1 MSQSIAEKVGL
12 ASASQ
17 YQVDIFNHID
27 TQISNYVDKQPT
39 RSLLVKA
46 VAGSGKTTSI
56 VKAATLIPKHLNAI
70 FLAFNKDIAT
80 ELKNRLPNH
89 VEAKTLNS
97 LGWGICKRYADGM
110 AGRNIDFKDFTNGF
124 KIHNLLREMFPKS
137 DVFNFGADVRWLVG
151 MCQGLGVVPST
162 RNDVVAANGLDDTDA
177 SFNSILEAFDHY
189 IDYTIRPTIFSM
201 ARQVLNETIDKF
213 HRDHVINFD
222 EQKYFPVVMRMDDGS
237 RLPSKKYDI
246 VIIDEVQ
253 DVNAVDIELI
263 KLILK
268 PKGFVVGVGDK
279 RQAIYGFRG
288 ADTQA
293 TEKFKAAFD
302 TTELPLSISYR
313 CATRI
318 VEHARTI
325 YPEVEAAPNAAEG
338 ELISYGEYGTE
349 VFNPEDMILCR
360 NNAPI
365 VSFAYKLIS
374 ARIPVFVKGR
384 DIGRNLLTIIDKL
397 KASDVEDLN
406 FQLRIWHEQQVRMAI
421 ENNPDDEDAIQRIS
435 DKYDTIMVFIHGNAD
450 GKVESIRHDIETLF
464 STRTKDSDD
473 TRLMKGKV
481 VLSTI
486 HKAKGLE
493 ADTVFFLDDFLMF
506 PKWINE
512 GTWQEQQEKNLMYVA
527 VTRPKNTLAF
537 ITSKKL
543 KT

>member
-12 ASASQ
+12 ATASE
-17 YQVDIFNHID
+17 YQIDIFNHID
-27 TQISNYVDKQPT
+27 AQICNYNSGESVE
-39 RSLLVKA
+39 SLMVNA
-46 VAGSGKTTSI
+46 VPGSGKTTSI
-56 VKAATLIPKHLNAI
+56 VHAANLIPKKLNSI

-80 ELKNRLPNH
+80 ELKNRLPSH
-89 VEAKTLNS
+89 VESKTLNA
-97 LGWGICKRYADGM
+97 LGWGISKRYADGM
-110 AGRNIDFKDFTNGF
+110 AGRSIDFKDFTNGF

-162 RNDVVAANGLDDTDA
+162 RNDVIAANGLDDSDA
-177 SFNSILEAFDHY
+177 SFNSILETFDHFV
-189 IDYTIRPTIFSM
+189 DYTIRPTVFNM
-201 ARQVLNETIDKF
+201 ARQVLNETIEKF

-222 EQKYFPVVMRMDDGS
+222 EQKYFPVVLRMDDGS
-237 RLPSKKYDI
+237 RLPSKKYDV

-263 KLILK
+263 KLVLK
-268 PKGFVVGVGDK
+268 PGGFVVGVGDN

-288 ADTQA
+288 ADAQA
-293 TEKFKAAFD
+293 MTKFKKAFD
-302 TTELPLSISYR
+302 ATSLPLSISYR
-313 CATRI
+313 CANKI

-325 YPEVEAAPNAAEG
+325 YPEIEAAPNAADG
-338 ELISYGEYGTE
+338 AIVSHGEYG
-349 VFNPEDMILCR
+349 VDIFNPEDMILCR

-397 KASDVEDLN
+397 KATDVEDLN

-421 ENNPDDEDAIQRIS
+421 DNNPDDEDAIQRIS
-435 DKYDTIMVFIHGNAD
+435 DKYDTINVFIRGNAD
-450 GKVESIRHDIETLF
+450 GKVETIRHEIETLF
-464 STRTKDSDD
+464 SIRTKDSDD
-473 TRLMKGKV
+473 ARLMKGKV

-493 ADTVFFLDDFLMF
+493 ADTVYFLDDFLMF
-506 PKWINE
+506 PRWIKE
-512 GTWQEQQEKNLMYVA
+512 GSSQEIQEKNLMFVA

-537 ITSKKL
+537 IASKKL